1 MKSEKTSNFY
11 KELMFLIG
19 GWDSEIKN
27 AKTTLKHISESS
39 KEIESLEQ
47 IVDNLINEVVTVQ
60 EAAEIT
66 NLNVRQVQRLCE
78 KGKYKCRKA
87 KGTWLILRSSL

>member
-1 MKSEKTSNFY
+1 MDK
-11 KELMFLIG
+11 L
-19 GWDSEIKN
+19 
-27 AKTTLKHISESS
+27 
-39 KEIESLEQ
+39 
-47 IVDNLINEVVTVQ
+47 NEVVTVQ

-66 NLNVRQVQRLCE
+66 NSNVRQVQRLCE

>member
-1 MKSEKTSNFY
+1 MATKNSLLKN
-11 KELMFLIG
+11 
-19 GWDSEIKN
+19 GWG
-27 AKTTLKHISESS
+27 
-39 KEIESLEQ
+39 
-47 IVDNLINEVVTVQ
+47 INMLNQVVTVQ

-66 NLNVRQVQRLCE
+66 KSNVRQVQRLCE

>member
-1 MKSEKTSNFY
+1 M
-11 KELMFLIG
+11 L
-19 GWDSEIKN
+19 
-27 AKTTLKHISESS
+27 
-39 KEIESLEQ
+39 
-47 IVDNLINEVVTVQ
+47 NEVVTVQ

-66 NLNVRQVQRLCE
+66 NSNVRQVQRLCE

>member
-1 MKSEKTSNFY
+1 MTVK
-11 KELMFLIG
+11 
-19 GWDSEIKN
+19 
-27 AKTTLKHISESS
+27 
-39 KEIESLEQ
+39 ESLE
-47 IVDNLINEVVTVQ
+47 IFELNKIVTVQ

-66 NLNVRQVQRLCE
+66 NSNVRQVQRLCE

>member
-1 MKSEKTSNFY
+1 MKQTTS
-11 KELMFLIG
+11 FL
-19 GWDSEIKN
+19 D
-27 AKTTLKHISESS
+27 
-39 KEIESLEQ
+39 
-47 IVDNLINEVVTVQ
+47 EVVTVQ

-66 NLNVRQVQRLCE
+66 KSNVRQVQRLCE